1 MMRIF
6 LFFKLMLIAI
16 CLPLLWFGLSQGA
29 TVIDTL
35 KMMAIGTVASVAI
48 TAFYPEIRGI
58 KSGDVVAVVAD
69 ERIPSLIGRP
79 GRAVADGKRND
90 RIKITLSNGGEVVG
104 VIENYNGLI
113 SPPRVRII
121 YEERPVD

>member
-1 MMRIF
+1 MRIF

>member
-16 CLPLLWFGLSQGA
+16 CLPLLWFGLSQGV